1 MKKFVKIQK
10 LNGAHL
16 IMFNRSINK
25 FEKELKSVCKSIKG
39 SLGFKLRKHVQ
50 AFRLEILCEIST
62 HLGETCLTDCATD
75 CSDNIFRTKRICG

>member
-16 IMFNRSINK
+16 IMVNRSINK

-39 SLGFKLRKHVQ
+39 SLGFKLRKHAE
-50 AFRLEILCEIST
+50 AFRLEILCEISA
-62 HLGETCLTDCATD
+62 HLGETCLLSSKTL
-75 CSDNIFRTKRICG
+75 